1 MTIRE
6 KGYAHWTGRLEERK
20 YPWWPITRMGIKLAF
35 KTKGFRLFFIFSLI
49 PSVAYIAGIY
59 ISERIESFR
68 FMIKGSEKILQ
79 INPGYFKS
87 YLTGDFLL
95 FMIIMLLVF
104 GGARLISDDLK
115 NNSLQLYFSRPILK
129 MDYFLGKASVLFFFL
144 LILTLVPGLVFFLM
158 KLVFSGSFQ
167 FFATYPW
174 LPLSIIVYS
183 ALLTA
188 FFSSYAL
195 LLSSLS
201 KNRRYVAILTFTVY
215 IFSDVVFGIFYGIFR
230 SPYVALISLKLNLQQ
245 VGAFLFRQKAPYAV
259 PWFYSLLV
267 LLSVCVLAAVV
278 LRKKIRSVEVIK

>member
-49 PSVAYIAGIY
+49 PSVAYLAGIY

>member
-6 KGYAHWTGRLEERK
+6 KGYAHWTGKLEDRK

-49 PSVAYIAGIY
+49 PSVVYLAGIY

-79 INPGYFKS
+79 INHGYFKS

-95 FMIIMLLVF
+95 FMIVMLLVF

-115 NNSLQLYFSRPILK
+115 NNSLQLYFSRPIQK
-129 MDYFLGKASVLFFFL
+129 KDYFLGKASVLFFFL

-158 KLVFSGSFQ
+158 KLIFSGSFQ
-167 FFATYPW
+167 FFVAYPW

-183 ALLTA
+183 ALVTA
-188 FFSSYAL
+188 FFSSYTL

-230 SPYVALISLKLNLQQ
+230 SPYVALLSLKLNLQQ
-245 VGAFLFRQKAPYAV
+245 VGAFLFRQKATYDV

-267 LLSVCVLAAVV
+267 LLAVCVLAAVV
-278 LRKKIRSVEVIK
+278 LRKKIKGVEVIK